1 MNPHELP
8 LAPEILTDR
17 NIAIKLIGVGGAGS
31 NAVDRLKMENLE
43 RLQMAVINT
52 DHQALSASPVQDK
65 VLIGTRVTR
74 GLGAGG
80 DPELGREA
88 AEADREKIAAVV
100 KGCDLIF
107 LVGGMG
113 GGTGSG
119 ALPIVAEIAS
129 EAGALVISF
138 VTMPFTF
145 EGGRR
150 VKQAEEGLAA
160 LRRCC
165 DAVIPLP
172 NDVLL
177 QEAEDGETALDSF
190 ARADEWIGRGVR
202 SIWSMLYRTGL
213 INLDFATLRQAFT
226 QRGGKT
232 LFGLGAGAGE
242 NAVTEAIENLKLC
255 PLLHTPEFSR
265 KADRLLVNITG
276 GTDLTLPKVNEIMT
290 AVTEQFGRD
299 SHVIMGAVIDESLQ
313 QRVEVCVI
321 GTTDIVGRGVMP
333 RRQPARAR
341 ASAPASAGEGL
352 LSGMPQAQN
361 TRLTGDAPN
370 GSTPTATS
378 VTATSGSGVSAEFRE
393 TVSGLAEAG
402 TTVNRSAE
410 GATAAAQAEMMA
422 PTRSRGKAAAV
433 HAPVKPVAQ
442 DEFTFNEVES
452 RGFFDKTDRN
462 LFEGQDLDVP
472 TYLRKGIRIVL

>member
-1 MNPHELP
+1 MQSNMNPNELP
-8 LAPEILTDR
+8 LIAEVLADR
-17 NIAIKLIGVGGAGS
+17 SIAIKLIGVGGAGS

-52 DHQALSASPVQDK
+52 DYQALSSSPVQDK
-65 VLIGTRVTR
+65 VLIGTSVTR

-80 DPELGREA
+80 DPDLGREA
-88 AEADREKIAAVV
+88 VEADREKVAAIV
-100 KGCDLIF
+100 KGCDLVF
-107 LVGGMG
+107 LIAGMG

-119 ALPIVAEIAS
+119 AAPIVAEVAS
-129 EAGALVISF
+129 EAGALVIAF

-150 VKQAEEGLAA
+150 VKQAEEGLMA

-172 NDVLL
+172 NDMLL

-190 ARADEWIGRGVR
+190 ARADEWIGRAVR
-202 SIWSMLYRTGL
+202 SIWSMMFRTGL
-213 INLDFATLRQAFT
+213 INLDFATLRQAFY

-232 LFGLGAGAGE
+232 LFGLGSGSGE
-242 NAVTEAIENLKLC
+242 NAVTDAIDSLKLC

-265 KADRLLVNITG
+265 KADRILVNIVG

-313 QRVEVCVI
+313 NQVEVCVL
-321 GTTDIVGRGVMP
+321 GTTDIGGRGVVP
-333 RRQPARAR
+333 RRQVV
-341 ASAPASAGEGL
+341 
-352 LSGMPQAQN
+352 AQK
-361 TRLTGDAPN
+361 AK
-370 GSTPTATS
+370 SSATS
-378 VTATSGSGVSAEFRE
+378 FPFEEQPRAKST
-393 TVSGLAEAG
+393 
-402 TTVNRSAE
+402 TTVA
-410 GATAAAQAEMMA
+410 GATPSTKTEQPKIPA
-422 PTRSRGKAAAV
+422 KAKV
-433 HAPVKPVAQ
+433 DQ
-442 DEFTFNEVES
+442 DELFSLGENES

-472 TYLRKGIRIVL
+472 TYLRKGIKISL